1 MNCASSAFFFG
12 RGGIAS
18 AAYGA
23 IPYGATVAD
32 RDAIIAYLDELL
44 DAAAWQ
50 DYGPN
55 GLQVPGAREVT
66 KVVTAVSAH
75 QALFERAAATGAEL
89 VLAHHGIFWGGPL
102 GPIDVQMKR
111 RLKTLFDA
119 DLSLAAYHLPLDGH
133 PEHGNNAL
141 ICTELGFTR
150 AEPFATHG
158 GRPIGWTG
166 RVDPAITIDELLGRC
181 ARVFGRDDVLHF
193 PGGPAEVSSIGIVSG
208 GGAKDLHEAA
218 AGGLDAFLTG
228 EPSEPAMA
236 DARELGIHFLAAG
249 HWATETFGI
258 RRLGELVADRFGV
271 GQEFIA
277 LENPV

>member
-1 MNCASSAFFFG
+1 MNCASFLA

-18 AAYGA
+18 AAYGP

-44 DAAAWQ
+44 DSAAWQ

-66 KVVTAVSAH
+66 KIVTAVSAH
-75 QALFERAAATGAEL
+75 QHLFERARDSGAQL

-102 GPIDVQMKR
+102 GPIDEQMRR

-133 PEHGNNAL
+133 AEVGNNAL
-141 ICTELGFTR
+141 ICAALGFTR
-150 AEPFATHG
+150 TEPFATHG

-166 RVDPAITIDELLGRC
+166 RLQRAITVGELLDRC
-181 ARVFGRDDVLHF
+181 QDVFGRDDVLHF
-193 PGGPAEVSSIGIVSG
+193 PGGPGEVASIGIVSG

-218 AGGLDAFLTG
+218 ALGLDAFLTG

-249 HWATETFGI
+249 HWSTETFGI
-258 RRLGELVADRFGV
+258 RRLGELVAERFGV
-271 GQEFIA
+271 EAEFIA
-277 LENPV
+277 LDNPV